1 MRLITCRRDSTLREL
16 LEVLVGNRVHR
27 VYVVE
32 PAGGDSEGLRP
43 VGVVTPTD
51 VLRLVAEG
59 AADVSPAVQA
69 KCMS

>member
-1 MRLITCRRDSTLREL
+1 VRLITCRRDSTLREL